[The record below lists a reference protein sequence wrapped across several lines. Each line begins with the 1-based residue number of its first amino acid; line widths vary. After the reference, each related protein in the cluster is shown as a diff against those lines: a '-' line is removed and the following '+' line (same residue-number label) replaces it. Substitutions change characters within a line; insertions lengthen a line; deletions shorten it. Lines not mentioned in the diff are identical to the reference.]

1 MYFQI
6 LVFSSRKNCETQY
19 EKKMDVAQ
27 SKKTQGV
34 DVGEQK
40 V

>member
-6 LVFSSRKNCETQY
+6 LVFSRKNCETQY